1 MMRIDDRKGNS
12 MIFIGITGGVG
23 AGKSAV
29 LSYLKELDGVR
40 VMLSD
45 EIAHEL
51 MEPGTEGLRRVSEA
65 LGAGFLKEEGSDC
78 YNRLKELFAGEPIWL
93 EDGHFDRPALAGV
106 IFSNEKKRELLNEVV
121 HPAVKEYV
129 LNAVKEAKKDGL
141 FMLVLEAALL
151 IEEGYGEICDELW
164 YIYASEEVRRRRLKS
179 SRGYSDEKIDS
190 IFASQLKEDE
200 YRRHCKEVIDND
212 GDIENTIASIN
223 KALSKYK
230 E

>member
-1 MMRIDDRKGNS
+1 M
-12 MIFIGITGGVG
+12 
-23 AGKSAV
+23 
-29 LSYLKELDGVR
+29 
-40 VMLSD
+40 
-45 EIAHEL
+45 
-51 MEPGTEGLRRVSEA
+51 
-65 LGAGFLKEEGSDC
+65 
-78 YNRLKELFAGEPIWL
+78 
-93 EDGHFDRPALAGV
+93 
-106 IFSNEKKRELLNEVV
+106 

-164 YIYASEEVRRRRLKS
+164 YIYASEEVRRKRLKS
-179 SRGYSDEKIDS
+179 SRGYSDEKIDG

-200 YRRHCKEVIDND
+200 YRRHCKEVIDNN
-212 GDIENTIASIN
+212 GAIENTIASIN

>member
-29 LSYLKELDGVR
+29 LSYLKGLDGVR

-51 MEPGTEGLRRVSEA
+51 MEP
-65 LGAGFLKEEGSDC
+65 GSDC

-106 IFSNEKKRELLNEVV
+106 IFSDDKKRELLNEVV

-164 YIYASEEVRRRRLKS
+164 YIYASEEVRRKRLKS

-200 YRRHCKEVIDND
+200 YRRHCREVIDND

>member
-1 MMRIDDRKGNS
+1 MAMTGMMRIDDRKGNS

-29 LSYLKELDGVR
+29 LSYLKELDGIR

-51 MEPGTEGLRRVSEA
+51 MEPG
-65 LGAGFLKEEGSDC
+65 SDC
-78 YNRLKELFAGEPIWL
+78 YNRLKELFAG
-93 EDGHFDRPALAGV
+93 V
-106 IFSNEKKRELLNEVV
+106 IFSDDKKRELLNEVV

-129 LNAVKEAKKDGL
+129 LNAVKEAKKEGL

-164 YIYASEEVRRRRLKS
+164 YIYASEEVRRKRLKS

-190 IFASQLKEDE
+190 IFASQLKEAE

>member
-1 MMRIDDRKGNS
+1 MAMTGMMRIDDRKGNS

-29 LSYLKELDGVR
+29 LSYLSELDGVR
-40 VMLSD
+40 
-45 EIAHEL
+45 
-51 MEPGTEGLRRVSEA
+51 
-65 LGAGFLKEEGSDC
+65 
-78 YNRLKELFAGEPIWL
+78 
-93 EDGHFDRPALAGV
+93 DRPALAGV
-106 IFSNEKKRELLNEVV
+106 IFSDDKKRELLNEVV

-129 LNAVKEAKKDGL
+129 LNAVKEAKKEGL

-164 YIYASEEVRRRRLKS
+164 YIYASEEVRRKRLKS

-190 IFASQLKEDE
+190 IFASQLKEAE
-200 YRRHCKEVIDND
+200 YRRHCKKVIDND

>member
-1 MMRIDDRKGNS
+1 MAMTGMMRIDDRKGNN

-29 LSYLKELDGVR
+29 LSYLKELDGVK

-51 MEPGTEGLRRVSEA
+51 MEPG
-65 LGAGFLKEEGSDC
+65 SDC
-78 YNRLKELFAGEPIWL
+78 YNRLRELFAGEPIWL

-106 IFSNEKKRELLNEVV
+106 IFSDDKKRELLNEVV

-164 YIYASEEVRRRRLKS
+164 YIYASEEVREKDLSHQEAIQMRRLTVS
-179 SRGYSDEKIDS
+179 LQ
-190 IFASQLKEDE
+190 ASLKKLSTEGTA
-200 YRRHCKEVIDND
+200 RRLLIMMEI
-212 GDIENTIASIN
+212 
-223 KALSKYK
+223 SKTR
-230 E
+230 

>member
-1 MMRIDDRKGNS
+1 MTGMMRIDDRKGNS

-51 MEPGTEGLRRVSEA
+51 MEPG
-65 LGAGFLKEEGSDC
+65 SDC

-93 EDGHFDRPALAGV
+93 EDGHFDRVALAGV
-106 IFSNEKKRELLNEVV
+106 IFSDDKKRELLNEVV

-129 LNAVKEAKKDGL
+129 LHVLEQEKEEGRL
-141 FMLVLEAALL
+141 RYLVLEAALL
-151 IEEGYGEICDELW
+151 IEEHYDEICDELW
-164 YIYASEEVRRRRLKS
+164 YIYTSEENRRARLKQ
-179 SRGYSDEKIDS
+179 SRGYSDEKISDM
-190 IFASQLKEDE
+190 FESQLCENE
-200 YRRHCKEVIDND
+200 YRRHCKVVIDNN
-212 GDIENTIASIN
+212 GTTEETIAQVRTIIENEGENTN
-223 KALSKYK
+223 G
-230 E
+230 

>member
-1 MMRIDDRKGNS
+1 
-12 MIFIGITGGVG
+12 
-23 AGKSAV
+23 
-29 LSYLKELDGVR
+29 
-40 VMLSD
+40 MLSD

-51 MEPGTEGLRRVSEA
+51 MEPGKRLLQQIKGICLRANRYGLRTGI
-65 LGAGFLKEEGSDC
+65 LT
-78 YNRLKELFAGEPIWL
+78 
-93 EDGHFDRPALAGV
+93 DRHIAGV
-106 IFSNEKKRELLNEVV
+106 IFSNDKKRELLNEVV

-129 LNAVKEAKKDGL
+129 LNAVKEAKKEGL

-164 YIYASEEVRRRRLKS
+164 YIYASEEVRRKRLKS

-190 IFASQLKEDE
+190 IFASQLKEAE

>member
-1 MMRIDDRKGNS
+1 M
-12 MIFIGITGGVG
+12 
-23 AGKSAV
+23 
-29 LSYLKELDGVR
+29 
-40 VMLSD
+40 
-45 EIAHEL
+45 
-51 MEPGTEGLRRVSEA
+51 
-65 LGAGFLKEEGSDC
+65 
-78 YNRLKELFAGEPIWL
+78 
-93 EDGHFDRPALAGV
+93 
-106 IFSNEKKRELLNEVV
+106 

-129 LNAVKEAKKDGL
+129 LNAVKEAKKEGI

-164 YIYASEEVRRRRLKS
+164 YIYASEEVRRKRLKS

-190 IFASQLKEDE
+190 IFASQLKEAE
-200 YRRHCKEVIDND
+200 YRRHCKGVIDND